1 MIGQLDAFNADP
13 PSFPRARA
21 TDSISSHCAAAAL
34 EASGRGRL
42 QAERVLAAL
51 LKYPNAT
58 SRELAKF
65 ARLDRY
71 EVARR
76 LPELHAAHLVAR
88 YDVSPLTAP
97 CAVSGKRAVRW
108 CPL

>member
-1 MIGQLDAFNADP
+1 MTGQLDAFDAGP
-13 PSFPRARA
+13 PTFPRARSS
-21 TDSISSHCAAAAL
+21 DSISSHCAATAL

-51 LKYPNAT
+51 LKYPNST

-76 LPELHAAHLVAR
+76 LPELRAVHLAR
-88 YDVSPLTAP
+88 YDVTPLTAP

-108 CPL
+108 TPV

>member
-1 MIGQLDAFNADP
+1 MSGQLDAFNPGAP
-13 PSFPRARA
+13 TFPRARS

-51 LKYPNAT
+51 LKYPNST
-58 SRELAKF
+58 SRELAEF

-76 LPELHAAHLVAR
+76 LPELHAVHLVAR

-108 CPL
+108 CPV

>member
-1 MIGQLDAFNADP
+1 MGQLDAFDP
-13 PSFPRARA
+13 GPPRFPRART
-21 TDSISSHCAAAAL
+21 TDAISSHQAAADL
-34 EASGRGRL
+34 ESSGRGRL

-51 LKYPNAT
+51 RKYPNAT

-76 LPELHAAHLVAR
+76 LPELHEAHLVAR
-88 YDVSPLTAP
+88 YDVTALTAP

>member
-1 MIGQLDAFNADP
+1 MNQLDCFDAGP
-13 PSFPRARA
+13 PRFPRARA
-21 TDSISSHCAAAAL
+21 TDASSSHQAAAEL

-51 LKYPNAT
+51 RKYPMST
-58 SRELAKF
+58 SAELAQF
-65 ARLDRY
+65 AGLNRQ
-71 EVARR
+71 ETGRR
-76 LPELHAAHLVAR
+76 LPELHAIHLVAR
-88 YDVSPLTAP
+88 YDVTPLTAP

>member
-1 MIGQLDAFNADP
+1 MNQLDAFNVGAP
-13 PSFPRARA
+13 RFARARS
-21 TDSISSHCAAAAL
+21 TDASSSHQAAAEL

-42 QAERVLAAL
+42 QAERVLSAL
-51 LKYPNAT
+51 RKYPNST
-58 SRELAKF
+58 SRELADF
-65 ARLDRY
+65 AGLDRY

-76 LPELHAAHLVAR
+76 LPELHAAHLIAR
-88 YDVSPLTAP
+88 YDVTALTAP